1 MLTRIFDYV
10 IRPQDTLFAIALKF
24 NVPLET
30 LVKLNSIS
38 DPDVIIAGDVLKIP
52 VTEEFYQIVQLVNG
66 QCGTPQPSGKEN
78 IATPV
83 ATEHE
88 QITETTAA
96 ASSESVNEYSGN
108 GVIYKRHRVRRGDT
122 VYLLAKEYNTTTG
135 NILALNPQITDV
147 RNIRIGSV
155 ITIPI
160 PPKDAYIYVVRPG
173 DSVFSI
179 ARAQGVTTETI
190 MEYNYIENEQLLYP
204 GQQLVIVK

>member
-10 IRPQDTLFAIALKF
+10 IRPQDTLFAISLKF

-30 LVKLNSIS
+30 LIQLNNIS
-38 DPDVIIAGDVLKIP
+38 DPDMIIAGNVLKIP

-66 QCGTPQPSGKEN
+66 QCGNTLSKSET
-78 IATPV
+78 AV
-83 ATEHE
+83 EVSAESE
-88 QITETTAA
+88 KVTETAVQATA
-96 ASSESVNEYSGN
+96 EITDINCEN
-108 GVIYKRHRVRRGDT
+108 CIIYKRHRVRRGDT

-160 PPKDAYIYVVRPG
+160 PPKSAYIYVVRPG
-173 DSVFSI
+173 DTVFSI
-179 ARAQGVTTETI
+179 ARAQGVTVESI
-190 MEYNYIENEQLLYP
+190 MQYNYIEDDQLLYP